1 MGIAVPGPGGRS
13 GFDQESISPDSG
25 PPSPV
30 ADVEVPGIA
39 LARASQAIL
48 STREVE
54 RLPEVIVRE
63 AMRVMSADA
72 ASVMLPGL
80 DGKLYIAH
88 AYGIDPE
95 IQKKTRITIGEG
107 IAGKV
112 AESRQPLIIGGGRA
126 NTDEPGLRRH
136 GRAKSSIVYPIV
148 SGTQLLGLLTFNR
161 QNDDAPYSANDL
173 GIASVFA
180 TQVLLALENI
190 RFARQ
195 SVSSEKLAAVGAL
208 AAGIAHEINTP
219 MQFVGDNVAFVADSL
234 ADVIRAL
241 ERYRSLCAER
251 GASEEELQAV
261 EAEYDLEFLRERMPR
276 SLDHARDGLRRV
288 ADIVQAVKSFG
299 HEGGG
304 EKGLCDVNKT
314 LLDALVLGRGEY
326 KDVAD
331 VVTNLGEIPHASGY
345 AGELSQVFLNLIV
358 NASHAIH
365 AAVAGGRG
373 RGSIAIETRQEG
385 ERIVVTI
392 RDDGCGIPEQ
402 VQDRIFE
409 PFFTT
414 KEVGRGTGL
423 GLSIA
428 RTIIVDR
435 HGGTLAFESEVGRGT
450 VFHIGL
456 PVESGAPRA

>member
-1 MGIAVPGPGGRS
+1 MGIAVSDPTGRRGPA
-13 GFDQESISPDSG
+13 QESGRPDSVV
-25 PPSPV
+25 PAT
-30 ADVEVPGIA
+30 ADLEVPGMA
-39 LARASQAIL
+39 LARASQAIF

-72 ASVMLPGL
+72 ASVMLPGI

-112 AESRQPLIIGGGRA
+112 AESRQPLILGGGR
-126 NTDEPGLRRH
+126 TKSDEPGFRRH
-136 GRAKSSIVYPIV
+136 GRAKSSIVYPIA

-161 QNDDAPYSANDL
+161 QNDDTPYSANDL

-180 TQVLLALENI
+180 AQVLLALENI

-219 MQFVGDNVAFVADSL
+219 MQFIGDNVQFVADSL
-234 ADVIRAL
+234 DEVLRAL
-241 ERYRSLCAER
+241 QRYRSMCAER
-251 GASEEELQAV
+251 GVAEEELQVV
-261 EAEYDLEFLRERMPR
+261 ETEHDLAFLRERMPR
-276 SLDHARDGLRRV
+276 SLVHARDGLRRV

-299 HEGGG
+299 HENGG
-304 EKGLCDVNKT
+304 EKGLCDVNRT
-314 LLDALVLGRGEY
+314 LLDAIVLGRGEY

-331 VVTNLGEIPHASGY
+331 VVTNFGEIPQATGY

-358 NASHAIH
+358 NASHAIQ
-365 AAVAGGRG
+365 AAGAGGKG
-373 RGSIAIETRQEG
+373 RGTIAIETRQE
-385 ERIVVTI
+385 RDRVVVTI
-392 RDDGCGIPEQ
+392 RDDGCGIPEHAR
-402 VQDRIFE
+402 DRIFE

-414 KEVGRGTGL
+414 KEIGRGTGL

-435 HGGTLAFESEVGRGT
+435 HGGTLSFESEVGRGT
-450 VFHIGL
+450 AFHIGL
-456 PVESGAPRA
+456 PLDPTTP

>member
-1 MGIAVPGPGGRS
+1 MGSAVSVGRRALAHGS
-13 GFDQESISPDSG
+13 DGPDSLV
-25 PPSPV
+25 PSSGG
-30 ADVEVPGIA
+30 DEVPGIA
-39 LARASQAIL
+39 LARASQAIF
-48 STREVE
+48 SAREVE

-72 ASVMLPGL
+72 ASVMLPGV

-95 IQKKTRITIGEG
+95 IQKRTRITIGEG

-112 AESRQPLIIGGGRA
+112 AESRQPLILGGGR
-126 NTDEPGLRRH
+126 TGKDEPGLQRH
-136 GRAKSSIVYPIV
+136 GRAKSSIVYPIA

-161 QNDDAPYSANDL
+161 QNDDKPYSANDL

-180 TQVLLALENI
+180 AQVLLALENI

-195 SVSSEKLAAVGAL
+195 SLSSEKLAAVGAL

-219 MQFVGDNVAFVADSL
+219 MQFVGDNVEFVADSL
-234 ADVIRAL
+234 GEVMRAL
-241 ERYRSLCAER
+241 ERYRAICAEH
-251 GASEEELQAV
+251 GALEEDLRVV
-261 EAEYDLEFLRERMPR
+261 EVEHDLEFLKERMPK
-276 SLDHARDGLRRV
+276 SLIQARDGLRRV

-304 EKGLCDVNKT
+304 EKGPCDVNKT
-314 LLDALVLGRGEY
+314 LLDAITLSRSEY

-331 VVTNLGEIPHASGY
+331 VVSSLGEIPQAIGY

-358 NASHAIH
+358 NAAHAIH
-365 AAVAGGRG
+365 AARTLEKARG
-373 RGSIAIETRQEG
+373 TIAIDTRKEG

-392 RDDGCGIPEQ
+392 RDDGCGIPEPLR
-402 VQDRIFE
+402 DRIFE

-450 VFHIGL
+450 AFHIAL
-456 PVESGAPRA
+456 PVDSSTSRT